1 MRIVISSLI
10 VTAGLVLALE
20 LLSSV
25 SQLSAPDIR
34 VVTENPTPGLADSGD
49 GTNALI
55 TCIVPPPAVADEVMG
70 DDRACGPSADHGL
83 SMEIQMTEC

>member
-1 MRIVISSLI
+1 MRILTASLI
-10 VTAGLVLALE
+10 VTAGLVLAVE

-25 SQLSAPDIR
+25 SQLSAPD
-34 VVTENPTPGLADSGD
+34 VPVATEAPSAGLADGGD

-55 TCIVPPPAVADEVMG
+55 TCILPPPAAADEARVE
-70 DDRACGPSADHGL
+70 DQPCVPSADHGL